1 MTNESVLTYLHSLPA
16 PHYEQLCALPEA
28 IARYAP
34 KAKGTK
40 IWEQIRR
47 DCVELPTD
55 PATGNRLLEV
65 DNDSQEAVLAMLDW
79 AAHRSGDVRFAWLA
93 RDLREGAA
101 ESDRKMAE
109 ASLLN

>member
-1 MTNESVLTYLHSLPA
+1 MTESVLTYLHFLPE
-16 PHYEQLCALPEA
+16 PHYEQLCALPET

-34 KAKGTK
+34 KARQTK

-55 PATGNRLLEV
+55 PETGHHLLEV
-65 DNDSQEAVLAMLDW
+65 DNESQEAVLAMLDW
-79 AAHRSGDVRFAWLA
+79 AANRSGDVRFKWLA

-101 ESDRKMAE
+101 ESDRQMAE
-109 ASLLN
+109 TSLLN